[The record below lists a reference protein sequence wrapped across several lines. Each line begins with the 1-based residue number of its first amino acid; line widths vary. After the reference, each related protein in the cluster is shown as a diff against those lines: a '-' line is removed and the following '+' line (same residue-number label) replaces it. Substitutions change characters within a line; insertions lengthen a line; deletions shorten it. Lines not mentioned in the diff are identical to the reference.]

1 MKISIVIPIY
11 NARDY
16 IEECLK
22 SIISQSYKGD
32 IECLLIDDC
41 GSDGTISIAQN
52 FIDNYN
58 GNIKFIILHHRNNKG
73 AGAARNTGLKVASGD
88 YILFIDSDDYITN
101 TCLEEMYNILKKHPN
116 VDLIQA
122 GIKTTDG
129 SIPWFDFEKN
139 PFPEYTD
146 DFYDIKTRLL
156 GREIIPASPC
166 SKLIPIKFL
175 KQNKIFF
182 HEGIVIEDVLWCNIL
197 AKHVKSIACLNKNT
211 YIYRIHDDSI
221 VTSGLGV
228 DPKRKLVVYDLMI
241 GQIDEP
247 YVKEQVE
254 HLINQLNKVYF
265 ENETSEIRK
274 TIGKLY
280 KKLSLYCRWKEKINL
295 QLKSLCSKYD
305 KGNKSLAYYFFYLIS
320 THISLYQILKIFSNK
335 VHSFIK

>member
-41 GSDGTISIAQN
+41 GNDGTISIAQN

-73 AGAARNTGLKVASGD
+73 AGAARNTGLKAASGD
-88 YILFIDSDDYITN
+88 YILFIDSDDYITD
-101 TCLEEMYNILKKHPN
+101 TCLEEMSNILKKHPN

-146 DFYDIKTRLL
+146 DFHDIKTRLL

-166 SKLIPIKFL
+166 SKLIPVKFL

-197 AKHVKSIACLNKNT
+197 AKYVKSIACLNKNT
-211 YIYRIHDDSI
+211 YIYRIHDNSV

-228 DPKRKLVVYDLMI
+228 DPKRKLIVYDLMI
-241 GQIDEP
+241 DKIDAP
-247 YVKEQVE
+247 YVKEQVT
-254 HLINQLNKVYF
+254 HLTNQLEKIYF
-265 ENETSEIRK
+265 EYESLEIRK
-274 TIGKLY
+274 TIGKLLN
-280 KKLSLYCRWKEKINL
+280 KLSFYCHNKEKIR
-295 QLKSLCSKYD
+295 LKAKAICAKYD
-305 KGNKSLAYYFFYLIS
+305 TGNHSIAYYFFYLIT
-320 THISLYQILKIFSNK
+320 THQSLFRIIQSL
-335 VHSFIK
+335 IKRLCHI

>member
-11 NARDY
+11 NALNY
-16 IEECLK
+16 IKDCLI
-22 SIISQSYKGD
+22 SIISQSYKGE
-32 IECLLIDDC
+32 IECLLINDC
-41 GSDGTISIAQN
+41 GNDGTIDFVEN
-52 FIDNYN
+52 FIDNYK
-58 GNIKFIILHHRNNKG
+58 GDIKFRVLHHTKNRG
-73 AGAARNTGLKVASGD
+73 AAAARNTGLNAASGD
-88 YILFIDSDDYITN
+88 YILFMDSDDYITD
-101 TCLEEMYNILKKHPN
+101 TCIEEMTNVLKKYPN

-139 PFPEYTD
+139 PLPEYTD

-156 GREIIPASPC
+156 GREVIPAAAWN
-166 SKLIPIKFL
+166 KLIPIKFL
-175 KQNKIFF
+175 KQNKISF

-211 YIYRIHDDSI
+211 YIYRIHDNSV

-228 DPKRKLVVYDLMI
+228 DPKRKLIIYDLMI
-241 GQIDEP
+241 DKIDAP

-265 ENETSEIRK
+265 ENETSEIRE

-295 QLKSLCSKYD
+295 QLKLLCSKYD

-320 THISLYQILKIFSNK
+320 TPISLYQLLKIFSNK

>member
-1 MKISIVIPIY
+1 MKISIIIPIY
-11 NARDY
+11 NARNY
-16 IEECLK
+16 IKDCLI
-22 SIISQSYKGD
+22 SIVSQSYKGE
-32 IECLLIDDC
+32 IECLLINDC
-41 GSDGTISIAQN
+41 GNDGTIDFVEN
-52 FIDNYN
+52 FIENYK
-58 GNIKFIILHHRNNKG
+58 GDIKFRILHHTKNRG
-73 AGAARNTGLKVASGD
+73 AAAARNTGLNAALGD
-88 YILFIDSDDYITN
+88 YILFIDSDDYIID
-101 TCLEEMYNILKKHPN
+101 TCLEEMTNVLKKHPN

-139 PFPEYTD
+139 PLPEYTD

-156 GREIIPASPC
+156 GREVIPAAAWN
-166 SKLIPIKFL
+166 KLIPIKFL
-175 KQNKIFF
+175 KQNKISF

-211 YIYRIHDDSI
+211 YIYRIHDNSV

-228 DPKRKLVVYDLMI
+228 DPKRKLIVYDLMI
-241 GQIDEP
+241 DKIDAP

-265 ENETSEIRK
+265 ENETSEIRE

-295 QLKSLCSKYD
+295 QLRYLCSKYD
-305 KGNKSLAYYFFYLIS
+305 KGNKSFAYYFFYLIS
-320 THISLYQILKIFSNK
+320 THISFYQILKIFSNK